1 MQSIKT
7 EEKQTPF
14 TLLSSCKAMALSI
27 IFSPLLLSFF
37 LFFSLLQPL
46 TFATQKSYVVYLG
59 SHSHGLEPTQSD
71 IERVTDS
78 HYELLGSFTEGKE
91 KAKEKIFYSYTNNI
105 NGFAA
110 VLEEEEASSLAK
122 HPDVVS
128 VFLNK
133 GKKLHTTRSWNFLGL
148 EADGMVPPYSL
159 WKKARYG
166 EDVIIGN
173 LDTGVWPESK
183 SFSDEGMGP
192 VPSKWRGICQHDNKD
207 GVVCNRKLIGT
218 RYFNKGYAA
227 YAGHLNSSF
236 QTARDSEGHGTHTL
250 STAAG
255 NFVPGADVLGYG
267 NGTAKGGSPHARA
280 AAYKVCWPP
289 INGSNECF
297 DADILAAFDVAI
309 SDGVDVLSV
318 SLGGDPA
325 EFADDAIA
333 IGSFHAVAKGI
344 TVVASAGNSGP
355 SPGTVSNV
363 APWLITVGASTMDR
377 AFTIYVALGNRK
389 HLKGASLSEKRLP
402 AEKFYPLISA
412 ADAKAADQSEEDALL
427 CKPGALDPKK
437 VKGKILVC
445 LRGENGRV
453 DKGHQALLAG
463 AVGMI
468 LANDENSGNEI
479 IADTHVLPAAHVNFT
494 DGEAVF
500 SYLNFTKEPM
510 AFLTNVR
517 TELATKPAP
526 FMASFSS
533 RGPNIIEE
541 SILKPD
547 ITAPGV
553 SVIAAFTQAIGPS
566 DAEYDKR
573 RTPYN
578 TQSGTSMSCPHVS
591 GIVGLLKT
599 LHPEWSPAA
608 IRSAIMTTA
617 TTRDNNGEPIL
628 DSTNTKA
635 TPFADGAGH
644 VQPNRAADPG
654 LIYDLTVNDF
664 LNFLC
669 NRGNTKKDIKLFS
682 DKPYTCPKSF
692 SLADFNYPSITVTNL
707 NDSVTVTRRVKNVGS
722 PGTYNIHIRAP
733 PGVTVSVAPS
743 ILRFQKIGEEKMF
756 KVTFK
761 LAPKAVLTDYVFGML
776 TWGDGKHFVRSPLV
790 VRQVKAE
797 LFAIQRRK
805 EVLQVR
811 ETMRLSMFSPLSLS
825 ILLLYMFQTQNC
837 AAKKSYIVYMGES
850 SFSPSSLSGEKSF
863 SESSLTTLDVK
874 AMTKSHFDMLGT
886 YLDSKEKVEDQ
897 MLYSYTRCINGFAA
911 VLDESQVAAL
921 NDNPGV
927 VSIFENK
934 ENRMYTTH
942 SWDFL
947 GFEKNGVPSLYSL
960 QKKANFGEDIIIG
973 NLDSGVWPESKSF
986 NDEGMGP
993 VPSKWKGTCDD
1004 GGGVTCNNC
1013 YTRKLIGARYFNK
1026 GFAAN
1031 NGPVPEEWNTARDD
1045 ASGHGTHTLSTAG
1058 GSYVPGVNVYGVGNG
1073 TAKGGAPKARVATYK
1088 VCWPSAN
1095 GGCTDADILAA
1106 YDAAISDGVDVIS
1119 VSLGSDEP
1127 IQFYEDGISIGSL
1140 HAIKKGIPVIAA
1152 GGNNGPSDGSITNG
1166 APWLFTIGASTMD
1179 REIFTTV
1186 TLGDKKLFKGKT
1198 LASKNLPDGKLYPL
1212 INGAEAALAEAT
1224 PRDAQLCLDGTLDPN
1239 KVSGKIILCLR
1250 GQSPRLPKGYEAER
1264 AGAVGMILAN
1274 DIISGDELYLEAYEL
1289 PSAHIT
1295 YADGE
1300 SVMDYIKATRNPTAS
1315 ISPAITNFGVKP
1327 SPAMAK
1333 FSSRGPSKIE
1343 PAVLKPDITAPGVDV
1358 IAAFTEAIGPSRRP
1372 FDKRRIPYMVMS
1384 GTSMSCPHVSGIVG
1398 LLRAIH
1404 PDWSPAALKSAIM
1417 TTAKTKSNNKKRIL
1431 DYDGQLAT
1439 PFMYGAGHVQPN
1451 LAADPGL
1458 VYDTN
1463 VNDYLSFLCAH
1474 GYNKTLL
1481 NAFSDGPYTC
1491 PENFSFADFNYPSIT
1506 VPDLKG
1512 PVTVTRRVKNVGAPG
1527 TYTVSIKAPAKV
1539 SVVVEPSSLEFKQ
1552 AGEEQLFKLTLEPIM
1567 DGMPKDYEF
1576 GHLTWSDGLHRV
1588 KSPLVVKH
1596 V

>member
-1 MQSIKT
+1 
-7 EEKQTPF
+7 
-14 TLLSSCKAMALSI
+14 MALSI

-78 HYELLGSFTEGKE
+78 HYELLGSFSEGKE

-192 VPSKWRGICQHDNKD
+192 VPSKWRGICQHDTKD

-318 SLGGDPA
+318 SLGGDPT
-325 EFADDAIA
+325 EFSDDAIA

-389 HLKGASLSEKRLP
+389 HLKGASLSDKRLP

-453 DKGHQALLAG
+453 DKGHQALIAG

-500 SYLNFTKEPM
+500 SYLNRSKAPM

-566 DAEYDKR
+566 DADYDKR

-608 IRSAIMTTA
+608 IRSAMMTTA

-644 VQPNRAADPG
+644 VQPNLAADPG

-669 NRGNTKKDIKLFS
+669 SRGNTKKDIKLFS

-707 NDSVTVTRRVKNVGS
+707 NDSITVTRRVRNVGS

-743 ILRFQKIGEEKMF
+743 ILRFRKAGEEKMF

-761 LAPKAVLTDYVFGML
+761 RAPKAVLTDYVFGML
-776 TWGDGKHFVRSPLV
+776 TWKDGKHFVRSPLV
-790 VRQVKAE
+790 VRH
-797 LFAIQRRK
+797 
-805 EVLQVR
+805 
-811 ETMRLSMFSPLSLS
+811 
-825 ILLLYMFQTQNC
+825 Y
-837 AAKKSYIVYMGES
+837 
-850 SFSPSSLSGEKSF
+850 
-863 SESSLTTLDVK
+863 
-874 AMTKSHFDMLGT
+874 
-886 YLDSKEKVEDQ
+886 
-897 MLYSYTRCINGFAA
+897 
-911 VLDESQVAAL
+911 
-921 NDNPGV
+921 
-927 VSIFENK
+927 
-934 ENRMYTTH
+934 
-942 SWDFL
+942 
-947 GFEKNGVPSLYSL
+947 
-960 QKKANFGEDIIIG
+960 
-973 NLDSGVWPESKSF
+973 
-986 NDEGMGP
+986 
-993 VPSKWKGTCDD
+993 
-1004 GGGVTCNNC
+1004 
-1013 YTRKLIGARYFNK
+1013 
-1026 GFAAN
+1026 
-1031 NGPVPEEWNTARDD
+1031 
-1045 ASGHGTHTLSTAG
+1045 
-1058 GSYVPGVNVYGVGNG
+1058 
-1073 TAKGGAPKARVATYK
+1073 
-1088 VCWPSAN
+1088 
-1095 GGCTDADILAA
+1095 
-1106 YDAAISDGVDVIS
+1106 
-1119 VSLGSDEP
+1119 
-1127 IQFYEDGISIGSL
+1127 
-1140 HAIKKGIPVIAA
+1140 
-1152 GGNNGPSDGSITNG
+1152 
-1166 APWLFTIGASTMD
+1166 
-1179 REIFTTV
+1179 
-1186 TLGDKKLFKGKT
+1186 
-1198 LASKNLPDGKLYPL
+1198 
-1212 INGAEAALAEAT
+1212 
-1224 PRDAQLCLDGTLDPN
+1224 
-1239 KVSGKIILCLR
+1239 
-1250 GQSPRLPKGYEAER
+1250 
-1264 AGAVGMILAN
+1264 
-1274 DIISGDELYLEAYEL
+1274 
-1289 PSAHIT
+1289 
-1295 YADGE
+1295 
-1300 SVMDYIKATRNPTAS
+1300 
-1315 ISPAITNFGVKP
+1315 
-1327 SPAMAK
+1327 
-1333 FSSRGPSKIE
+1333 
-1343 PAVLKPDITAPGVDV
+1343 
-1358 IAAFTEAIGPSRRP
+1358 
-1372 FDKRRIPYMVMS
+1372 
-1384 GTSMSCPHVSGIVG
+1384 
-1398 LLRAIH
+1398 
-1404 PDWSPAALKSAIM
+1404 
-1417 TTAKTKSNNKKRIL
+1417 
-1431 DYDGQLAT
+1431 
-1439 PFMYGAGHVQPN
+1439 
-1451 LAADPGL
+1451 
-1458 VYDTN
+1458 
-1463 VNDYLSFLCAH
+1463 
-1474 GYNKTLL
+1474 
-1481 NAFSDGPYTC
+1481 
-1491 PENFSFADFNYPSIT
+1491 
-1506 VPDLKG
+1506 
-1512 PVTVTRRVKNVGAPG
+1512 
-1527 TYTVSIKAPAKV
+1527 
-1539 SVVVEPSSLEFKQ
+1539 
-1552 AGEEQLFKLTLEPIM
+1552 
-1567 DGMPKDYEF
+1567 
-1576 GHLTWSDGLHRV
+1576 
-1588 KSPLVVKH
+1588 
-1596 V
+1596 

>member
-1 MQSIKT
+1 
-7 EEKQTPF
+7 
-14 TLLSSCKAMALSI
+14 MALSI

-78 HYELLGSFTEGKE
+78 HYELLGSFTEGYAYILEEFFSFVCLLLLLILLQSSLDSKE

-128 VFLNK
+128 VFLNN

-192 VPSKWRGICQHDNKD
+192 VPSKWRGICQHDTKD

-318 SLGGDPA
+318 SLGGDPT
-325 EFADDAIA
+325 EFSDDAIA

-377 AFTIYVALGNRK
+377 DFTIYVALGNRK
-389 HLKGASLSEKRLP
+389 HLKGASLSDKRLP

-500 SYLNFTKEPM
+500 SYLNRSKAPM

-566 DAEYDKR
+566 DADYDK
-573 RTPYN
+573 P
-578 TQSGTSMSCPHVS
+578 
-591 GIVGLLKT
+591 
-599 LHPEWSPAA
+599 
-608 IRSAIMTTA
+608 

-707 NDSVTVTRRVKNVGS
+707 NDSTTVTRRVKNVGS

-743 ILRFQKIGEEKMF
+743 ILRFRKTGEEKMF

-761 LAPKAVLTDYVFGML
+761 RAPKAVLTDYVFGML
-776 TWGDGKHFVRSPLV
+776 TWRDGKHFVRSPLV
-790 VRQVKAE
+790 VRH
-797 LFAIQRRK
+797 
-805 EVLQVR
+805 
-811 ETMRLSMFSPLSLS
+811 
-825 ILLLYMFQTQNC
+825 Y
-837 AAKKSYIVYMGES
+837 
-850 SFSPSSLSGEKSF
+850 
-863 SESSLTTLDVK
+863 
-874 AMTKSHFDMLGT
+874 
-886 YLDSKEKVEDQ
+886 
-897 MLYSYTRCINGFAA
+897 
-911 VLDESQVAAL
+911 
-921 NDNPGV
+921 
-927 VSIFENK
+927 
-934 ENRMYTTH
+934 
-942 SWDFL
+942 
-947 GFEKNGVPSLYSL
+947 
-960 QKKANFGEDIIIG
+960 
-973 NLDSGVWPESKSF
+973 
-986 NDEGMGP
+986 
-993 VPSKWKGTCDD
+993 
-1004 GGGVTCNNC
+1004 
-1013 YTRKLIGARYFNK
+1013 
-1026 GFAAN
+1026 
-1031 NGPVPEEWNTARDD
+1031 
-1045 ASGHGTHTLSTAG
+1045 
-1058 GSYVPGVNVYGVGNG
+1058 
-1073 TAKGGAPKARVATYK
+1073 
-1088 VCWPSAN
+1088 
-1095 GGCTDADILAA
+1095 
-1106 YDAAISDGVDVIS
+1106 
-1119 VSLGSDEP
+1119 
-1127 IQFYEDGISIGSL
+1127 
-1140 HAIKKGIPVIAA
+1140 
-1152 GGNNGPSDGSITNG
+1152 
-1166 APWLFTIGASTMD
+1166 
-1179 REIFTTV
+1179 
-1186 TLGDKKLFKGKT
+1186 
-1198 LASKNLPDGKLYPL
+1198 
-1212 INGAEAALAEAT
+1212 
-1224 PRDAQLCLDGTLDPN
+1224 
-1239 KVSGKIILCLR
+1239 
-1250 GQSPRLPKGYEAER
+1250 
-1264 AGAVGMILAN
+1264 
-1274 DIISGDELYLEAYEL
+1274 
-1289 PSAHIT
+1289 
-1295 YADGE
+1295 
-1300 SVMDYIKATRNPTAS
+1300 
-1315 ISPAITNFGVKP
+1315 
-1327 SPAMAK
+1327 
-1333 FSSRGPSKIE
+1333 
-1343 PAVLKPDITAPGVDV
+1343 
-1358 IAAFTEAIGPSRRP
+1358 
-1372 FDKRRIPYMVMS
+1372 
-1384 GTSMSCPHVSGIVG
+1384 
-1398 LLRAIH
+1398 
-1404 PDWSPAALKSAIM
+1404 
-1417 TTAKTKSNNKKRIL
+1417 
-1431 DYDGQLAT
+1431 
-1439 PFMYGAGHVQPN
+1439 
-1451 LAADPGL
+1451 
-1458 VYDTN
+1458 
-1463 VNDYLSFLCAH
+1463 
-1474 GYNKTLL
+1474 
-1481 NAFSDGPYTC
+1481 
-1491 PENFSFADFNYPSIT
+1491 
-1506 VPDLKG
+1506 
-1512 PVTVTRRVKNVGAPG
+1512 
-1527 TYTVSIKAPAKV
+1527 
-1539 SVVVEPSSLEFKQ
+1539 
-1552 AGEEQLFKLTLEPIM
+1552 
-1567 DGMPKDYEF
+1567 
-1576 GHLTWSDGLHRV
+1576 
-1588 KSPLVVKH
+1588 
-1596 V
+1596 

>member
-1 MQSIKT
+1 M
-7 EEKQTPF
+7 P
-14 TLLSSCKAMALSI
+14 LSI

-46 TFATQKSYVVYLG
+46 TFATLKSYVVYLG
-59 SHSHGLEPTQSD
+59 SHSHGLEPAQSD
-71 IERVTDS
+71 IERVKDS
-78 HYELLGSFTEGKE
+78 HYELLGSLTESKE

-110 VLEEEEASSLAK
+110 LLEEEEASALAK

-148 EADGMVPPYSL
+148 EADGVVPPYSL

-192 VPSKWRGICQHDNKD
+192 VPSKWRGICQHDTKD

-227 YAGHLNSSF
+227 IAGHLNSSF

-255 NFVPGADVLGYG
+255 NFVPGANVLGYG

-325 EFADDAIA
+325 EFSEDAIA

-355 SPGTVSNV
+355 SAGTVSNV

-377 AFTIYVALGNRK
+377 SFTIYVALGNRK
-389 HLKGASLSEKRLP
+389 HLKGASLSEKTLP

-412 ADAKAADQSEEDALL
+412 ADAKIADQSEEDALL
-427 CKPGALDPKK
+427 CKPGTLDPTK

-463 AVGMI
+463 GY
-468 LANDENSGNEI
+468 
-479 IADTHVLPAAHVNFT
+479 
-494 DGEAVF
+494 GEAVF

-510 AFLTNVR
+510 AFLSNVR

-553 SVIAAFTQAIGPS
+553 SVIAAFTQATGPS

-573 RTPYN
+573 RTPFN

-591 GIVGLLKT
+591 GVVGLLKT
-599 LHPEWSPAA
+599 LHPDWSPAA

-628 DSTNTKA
+628 DSTNTRA

-669 NRGNTKKDIKLFS
+669 NRGYSKKNIQLFS

-707 NDSVTVTRRVKNVGS
+707 NDSITVTRRVKNVGS
-722 PGTYNIHIRAP
+722 PGTYKIHIRAP

-743 ILRFQKIGEEKMF
+743 ILNFQKLGEEKTF

-761 LAPKAVLTDYVFGML
+761 LAPTAVLTDYVFGML

-790 VRQVKAE
+790 VRH
-797 LFAIQRRK
+797 
-805 EVLQVR
+805 
-811 ETMRLSMFSPLSLS
+811 
-825 ILLLYMFQTQNC
+825 Y
-837 AAKKSYIVYMGES
+837 
-850 SFSPSSLSGEKSF
+850 
-863 SESSLTTLDVK
+863 
-874 AMTKSHFDMLGT
+874 
-886 YLDSKEKVEDQ
+886 
-897 MLYSYTRCINGFAA
+897 
-911 VLDESQVAAL
+911 
-921 NDNPGV
+921 
-927 VSIFENK
+927 
-934 ENRMYTTH
+934 
-942 SWDFL
+942 
-947 GFEKNGVPSLYSL
+947 
-960 QKKANFGEDIIIG
+960 
-973 NLDSGVWPESKSF
+973 
-986 NDEGMGP
+986 
-993 VPSKWKGTCDD
+993 
-1004 GGGVTCNNC
+1004 
-1013 YTRKLIGARYFNK
+1013 
-1026 GFAAN
+1026 
-1031 NGPVPEEWNTARDD
+1031 
-1045 ASGHGTHTLSTAG
+1045 
-1058 GSYVPGVNVYGVGNG
+1058 
-1073 TAKGGAPKARVATYK
+1073 
-1088 VCWPSAN
+1088 
-1095 GGCTDADILAA
+1095 
-1106 YDAAISDGVDVIS
+1106 
-1119 VSLGSDEP
+1119 
-1127 IQFYEDGISIGSL
+1127 
-1140 HAIKKGIPVIAA
+1140 
-1152 GGNNGPSDGSITNG
+1152 
-1166 APWLFTIGASTMD
+1166 
-1179 REIFTTV
+1179 
-1186 TLGDKKLFKGKT
+1186 
-1198 LASKNLPDGKLYPL
+1198 
-1212 INGAEAALAEAT
+1212 
-1224 PRDAQLCLDGTLDPN
+1224 
-1239 KVSGKIILCLR
+1239 
-1250 GQSPRLPKGYEAER
+1250 
-1264 AGAVGMILAN
+1264 
-1274 DIISGDELYLEAYEL
+1274 
-1289 PSAHIT
+1289 
-1295 YADGE
+1295 
-1300 SVMDYIKATRNPTAS
+1300 
-1315 ISPAITNFGVKP
+1315 
-1327 SPAMAK
+1327 
-1333 FSSRGPSKIE
+1333 
-1343 PAVLKPDITAPGVDV
+1343 
-1358 IAAFTEAIGPSRRP
+1358 
-1372 FDKRRIPYMVMS
+1372 
-1384 GTSMSCPHVSGIVG
+1384 
-1398 LLRAIH
+1398 
-1404 PDWSPAALKSAIM
+1404 
-1417 TTAKTKSNNKKRIL
+1417 
-1431 DYDGQLAT
+1431 
-1439 PFMYGAGHVQPN
+1439 
-1451 LAADPGL
+1451 
-1458 VYDTN
+1458 
-1463 VNDYLSFLCAH
+1463 
-1474 GYNKTLL
+1474 
-1481 NAFSDGPYTC
+1481 
-1491 PENFSFADFNYPSIT
+1491 
-1506 VPDLKG
+1506 
-1512 PVTVTRRVKNVGAPG
+1512 
-1527 TYTVSIKAPAKV
+1527 
-1539 SVVVEPSSLEFKQ
+1539 
-1552 AGEEQLFKLTLEPIM
+1552 
-1567 DGMPKDYEF
+1567 
-1576 GHLTWSDGLHRV
+1576 
-1588 KSPLVVKH
+1588 
-1596 V
+1596 